1 MHTSNLPTF
10 NESQTLLA
18 LDERKLTDF
27 IYQGAWLHDEDPADY
42 LPSTPIKAVRV
53 G

>member
-1 MHTSNLPTF
+1 MTTSNLPNL
-10 NESQTLLA
+10 NEIQTLIA

-27 IYQGAWLHDEDPADY
+27 IYQGAWPHDEDPADY
-42 LPSTPIKAVRV
+42 FPATSIKAVRV